1 MARTVVR
8 DGLSEGVA
16 TVQVD
21 LVIRNAKVVTPG
33 GAVEGGVG
41 IAGGRIAAIASDA
54 GLPEAA
60 EVIDAGGEYLLP
72 GLVDPHAHP
81 GGKYP
86 IDQDFLTE
94 SVGAAAGGVTTI
106 GAIVRV
112 PRMGQPFKEI
122 PEPVDVISWLEAF
135 PLGKEVSERNSLV
148 DFFFTFTM
156 NSMQHVEEV
165 ERCAEEIGVTSFKFH
180 GNLKQPLTNPVSPR
194 WAARIGLPNASDDS
208 LFYVGFENIGHLG
221 GGSAR
226 AMVHCENVELAPVF
240 QKRLAEDGVTGIK
253 AWAQRSPDFAEAE
266 HVRRYGYFSKVTKAP
281 LYVLHLSSKEGL
293 ESCIRVKDEV
303 PGTIV
308 ETCPHY
314 LTLTAEDDYPGLL
327 GKVNPPIRWREDAE
341 ALWGGVASGAIDT
354 IGTDHVV
361 SSRHEKLV
369 KGDTSDHVTD
379 PAVDIWATGS
389 GFTGLHTELPVMF
402 TEGVTKGRISLERLV
417 EICCTAPAKV
427 SGLFPRKGVIQ
438 VGSDA
443 DLVLVDSRTVR
454 TVKAEEL
461 LTSCDF
467 TVFEGRELTGW
478 PTLTLLRGQVLF
490 RDGKIVA
497 KPGVGRYVPRS
508 A

>member
-1 MARTVVR
+1 
-8 DGLSEGVA
+8 
-16 TVQVD
+16 VQVD
-21 LVIRNAKVVTPG
+21 LVIKNAKVVTPAG
-33 GAVEGGVG
+33 VLSGGVG
-41 IAGGRIAAIASDA
+41 VADEKIAAIATDDA
-54 GLPEAA
+54 LPEGA
-60 EVIDAGGEYLLP
+60 EVIDGGGEYLLP

-94 SVGAAAGGVTTI
+94 TPGAAAGGVTTV

-112 PRMGQPFKEI
+112 PRMGQPFKEF
-122 PEPVDVISWLEAF
+122 PEPQDVISWLEAF
-135 PLGKEVSERNSLV
+135 PLGKEVCERNSLV

-165 ERCAEEIGVTSFKFH
+165 ARCAEEIGVTTFKFH

-194 WAARIGLPNASDDS
+194 WAARIGLPNAFDDS
-208 LFYVGFENIGHLG
+208 MFYVGFENIGRLSG
-221 GGSAR
+221 SSAR

-240 QKRLAEDGVTGIK
+240 QKRLTERGMNGIK
-253 AWAQRSPDFAEAE
+253 AWAERSRDFAEAE
-266 HVRRYGYFSKVTKAP
+266 HVRRYGYFSKITKAP
-281 LYVLHLSSKEGL
+281 FYVLHLSSKEGL
-293 ESCIRVKDEV
+293 DSCIRVKDEN

-314 LTLTAEDDYPGLL
+314 LTLSAEDDYPGLL
-327 GKVNPPIRWREDAE
+327 GKVNPPIRWREDNE
-341 ALWGGVASGAIDT
+341 ALWDGVASGAIDV

-369 KGDTSDHVTD
+369 KGDTSDHDTD
-379 PAVDIWATGS
+379 PAQDIWATGS
-389 GFTGLHTELPVMF
+389 GFTGLHTELPVMW
-402 TEGVTKGRISLERLV
+402 TGGVSKGRISVERLA
-417 EICCTAPAKV
+417 EICCTGPARV
-427 SGLFPRKGVIQ
+427 SGLYPKKGVIQ

-443 DLVLVDSRTVR
+443 DLVLVDSQTVR
-454 TVKAEEL
+454 TVKAEQL

-478 PTLTLLRGQVLF
+478 PTLTVLRGQVLY
-490 RDGKIVA
+490 RDGDVVA
-497 KPGVGRYVPRS
+497 NPGVGRYVRRT

>member
-1 MARTVVR
+1 M
-8 DGLSEGVA
+8 
-16 TVQVD
+16 
-21 LVIRNAKVVTPG
+21 
-33 GAVEGGVG
+33 
-41 IAGGRIAAIASDA
+41 
-54 GLPEAA
+54 
-60 EVIDAGGEYLLP
+60 
-72 GLVDPHAHP
+72 
-81 GGKYP
+81 
-86 IDQDFLTE
+86 
-94 SVGAAAGGVTTI
+94 
-106 GAIVRV
+106 
-112 PRMGQPFKEI
+112 
-122 PEPVDVISWLEAF
+122 
-135 PLGKEVSERNSLV
+135 
-148 DFFFTFTM
+148 
-156 NSMQHVEEV
+156 
-165 ERCAEEIGVTSFKFH
+165 
-180 GNLKQPLTNPVSPR
+180 
-194 WAARIGLPNASDDS
+194 
-208 LFYVGFENIGHLG
+208 
-221 GGSAR
+221 
-226 AMVHCENVELAPVF
+226 F
-240 QKRLAEDGVTGIK
+240 QKRLAEGGVTGIK
-253 AWAQRSPDFAEAE
+253 TWTQRSQDFAEAE

-281 LYVLHLSSKEGL
+281 FYVLHLSSKEGL

-341 ALWGGVASGAIDT
+341 ALWEGVASGAIDT

-379 PAVDIWATGS
+379 PAVDVWATGS

-417 EICCTAPAKV
+417 EICCTTPAKV

-478 PTLTLLRGQVLF
+478 PTLTLLRGLVLF

-497 KPGVGRYVPRS
+497 EPGVGRYVPRS